1 MVVVMVVIRVV
12 IVTVMVGHRVAD
24 RRAANPAYDRAD
36 WTPHD
41 RSADRASDPSG
52 YRSALISQRC

>member
-41 RSADRASDPSG
+41 RSADRASDAPG
-52 YRSALISQRC
+52 YCSTRVRQHG